1 MDSINRRSLNKKT
14 TNPLPT
20 LNFTFP
26 IKINS
31 MAKIRTVIRSQSNR
45 IQDLLES
52 DDIGLVETRE
62 ILFI

>member
-31 MAKIRTVIRSQSNR
+31 MGKIRTVIRSQSNR